1 MASLRAEQE
10 KTQDL
15 NEQLHNKI
23 KGLED
28 TIIKQ
33 EHEMSSLSAAKARLE
48 GELEKL
54 NGPVEEAKATANEC
68 TELREKNEELQRKL
82 QKMEEEADESDNQ
95 NKILKAK
102 YDQHP
107 CTATGLGEI

>member
-23 KGLED
+23 KELED

-33 EHEMSSLSAAKARLE
+33 EHEMTSLSTAKARLE
-48 GELEKL
+48 GDLEKL

-68 TELREKNEELQRKL
+68 TELREKTGELQRKL
-82 QKMEEEADESDNQ
+82 QKMEEEADELDNH
-95 NKILKAK
+95 NRTLTTK
-102 YDQHP
+102 YDQHS
-107 CTATGLGEI
+107 CIATGLGEI